1 MYGNQLLF
9 GTVLLAGFLSFFAP
23 CTFPLI
29 PVYIGIL
36 GDEEGEYKR
45 LRIFSAEINVG
56 AIIKT
61 TAFIAGLSVSFIMLG
76 FGAGFF
82 GRFLADSRVIFVAG
96 ILVVILG
103 IHQMDILHIKKLDTM
118 NGIQIQTEKTK
129 ALGSFITGVSF
140 SLGWTPC
147 VGPVLAAVLAVSA
160 GEGGAFY
167 GAFLMF
173 LYTVGLAIPFIVMM
187 LATQFMMSKFQVMK
201 KHTLLLKR
209 IGGALVVLMGI
220 LLMTNKLTTLTVF
233 FENLAH

>member
-1 MYGNQLLF
+1 MQGNELLF

-36 GDEEGEYKR
+36 GDGEGEYKKLR
-45 LRIFSAEINVG
+45 LFSANINVG
-56 AIIKT
+56 AVIKT

-82 GRFLADSRVIFVAG
+82 GRFLTDSRVIFVAG
-96 ILVVILG
+96 LLVVLLG
-103 IHQMDILHIKKLDTM
+103 IHQMDIVHIKKLDM
-118 NGIQIQTEKTK
+118 LGGIQIETKKTK

-160 GEGGAFY
+160 SKGGAVY
-167 GAFLMF
+167 KAFLML
-173 LYTVGLAIPFIVMM
+173 LYTIGLAIPVLIMM
-187 LATQFMMSKFQVMK
+187 LGT
-201 KHTLLLKR
+201 HL
-209 IGGALVVLMGI
+209 
-220 LLMTNKLTTLTVF
+220 
-233 FENLAH
+233 

>member
-1 MYGNQLLF
+1 MQGNELLF

-36 GDEEGEYKR
+36 GDGEGEYKKLR
-45 LRIFSAEINVG
+45 LFSANINVG
-56 AIIKT
+56 AVIKT

-82 GRFLADSRVIFVAG
+82 GRFLTDSRVIFVAG
-96 ILVVILG
+96 LLVVLLG
-103 IHQMDILHIKKLDTM
+103 IHQMDIVHIKKLDM
-118 NGIQIQTEKTK
+118 LGGIQIETKKTK

-160 GEGGAFY
+160 SKGGALY
-167 GAFLMF
+167 GAFLML
-173 LYTVGLAIPFIVMM
+173 LYTIGLAIPFLIMM
-187 LATQFMMSKFQVMK
+187 LGTQFMMSRFEQIK

-209 IGGALVVLMGI
+209 IGGVLVVLMGL
-220 LLMTNKLTTLTVF
+220 LLMSNKLTDLTVF
-233 FENLAH
+233 FESLFR

>member
-45 LRIFSAEINVG
+45 LRIFSVEINVG

-103 IHQMDILHIKKLDTM
+103 IHQMDILHIKKLDTL

-129 ALGSFITGVSF
+129 AVGSFITGVSF